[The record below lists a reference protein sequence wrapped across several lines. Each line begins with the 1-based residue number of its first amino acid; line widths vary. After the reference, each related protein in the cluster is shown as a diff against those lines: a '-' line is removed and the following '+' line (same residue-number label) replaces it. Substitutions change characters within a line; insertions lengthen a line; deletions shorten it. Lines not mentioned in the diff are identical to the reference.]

1 MKKSMLNKDKNKKF
15 SAQFSTTTEDAEVKE
30 KLIESN
36 MYTSLPVAISVIII
50 QLVFIFFMF
59 FTRRTHQAVV
69 SKFDLAISILFFCI
83 TLVFFV
89 ISIICKRI
97 KNYNR
102 VFANIVVLVFF
113 ICNFL
118 YGTLISINEYIY
130 GAPLYMLIAFTIFL
144 PMMFYVKPI
153 IAILSL
159 SCTYVVMILCIL
171 VKLNFD
177 LKRLLSVDFIH
188 VVTFFMMIGFFFMSY
203 IIRYK
208 DKVHSAK
215 TGIKLSELNENLQ
228 IISMTDALTGLKN
241 RHALSDDLESY
252 INKNIFVMM
261 SDVDDFKFYN
271 DTFGHDVGDKILANL
286 AKALS
291 KTFEN
296 KFCYR
301 YGGDEFLVILPNF
314 RANKFK
320 AKIDEWRANIE
331 PVIYESSNV
340 KSSYSCGYVY
350 GKPESQ
356 AELNRMLQFADEEL
370 YEAKHRGKN
379 CAVGRSYL
387 EALFNSKKK
396 TNLFMK
402 QYDNRNDTDALT
414 GTSSMTYFVN
424 KAWLFMNNMVDS
436 TRDIG
441 IVYFDILNFKTFN
454 ERYGYTEGDKLLKSF
469 AETLKLTFEDELVAR
484 FSDDHFVVLTYLDG
498 IENKI
503 KRISEVFN
511 SNWGKL
517 FKAGIYKNDKKNT
530 DGKSSD
536 VSLLCD
542 HARRACQS
550 IKKSSTELFRYFD
563 DDLAKE
569 QERKIRI
576 INRFSEALHNN
587 EIKVFYQPIVDLKTR
602 KISHFEALV
611 RWQDPSPEYGFIKP
625 EEFIPVLEEYHQIQ
639 EMDLN
644 VLEKI
649 AKDLHDNFSQD
660 VSLKDFPISI
670 NISWLD
676 FVLTPMI
683 QRIEKILKDYNISKK
698 MICFEIKESS
708 FCERAD
714 IIKEKI
720 QIMKNAG
727 FEVWLDNFGVGAFPL
742 SDLDEYNFDV
752 IKIDRSFMLK
762 FYKDKKVHAL
772 LKSFISSAADMNIKY
787 LAQGV
792 ETEEQFE
799 ELQNVG
805 CNLAQGYFV
814 GPAIPFNK
822 IKEMY
827 FGNFEN

>member
-1 MKKSMLNKDKNKKF
+1 MLRKDKKKKF
-15 SAQFSTTTEDAEVKE
+15 SVAEEDAEVKE

-36 MYTSLPVAISVIII
+36 MYTSLPVAVAVIII
-50 QLVFIFFMF
+50 QLVFILFMF
-59 FTRRTHQAVV
+59 YTRKNQQAPV
-69 SKFDLAISILFFCI
+69 SKFDLGISICFFCI
-83 TLVFFV
+83 SLVFFI
-89 ISIICKRI
+89 ISIICRKI

-102 VFANIVVLVFF
+102 TFASVVVLIYF
-113 ICNFL
+113 ISNFL

-130 GAPLYMLIAFTIFL
+130 GSPLYMLIAFTIFL

-159 SCTYVVMILCIL
+159 ICTYSGMIFCIL
-171 VKLNFD
+171 AKLNFD
-177 LKRLLSVDFIH
+177 FKKLISVDFIH
-188 VVTFFMMIGFFFMSY
+188 VVTFFMMIGFFFMAY

-215 TGIKLSELNENLQ
+215 AGIKLSELNENLQ

-241 RHALSDDLESY
+241 RHALSGDFDSY
-252 INKNIFVMM
+252 INKSIVVMM

-271 DTFGHDVGDKILANL
+271 DTFGHDIGDKILSNL

-291 KTFEN
+291 KTFES

-301 YGGDEFLVILPNF
+301 YGGDEFLVIFPIS
-314 RANKFK
+314 RESKFK
-320 AKIDEWRANIE
+320 AKIDEWKSNIE
-331 PVIYESSNV
+331 SVIYNSSSV
-340 KSSYSCGYVY
+340 KSSCSCGYIY

-387 EALFNSKKK
+387 KALFNSEKKQ
-396 TNLFMK
+396 NIFMK
-402 QYDNRNDTDALT
+402 QEDNRNDTDALT

-424 KAWLFMNNMVDS
+424 KAWLFMNNMVDLS
-436 TRDIG
+436 REIG
-441 IVYFDILNFKTFN
+441 IVYFDIQNFKTFN

-469 AETLKLTFEDELVAR
+469 AETLKLNFEDELVAR
-484 FSDDHFVVLTYLDG
+484 FSDDHFVVLTYLNG

-503 KRISEVFN
+503 KRIAEVFN
-511 SNWGKL
+511 SNWGKI
-517 FKAGIYKNDKKNT
+517 FKAGIYKCDKKNSNE
-530 DGKSSD
+530 KSYD

-550 IKKSSTELFRYFD
+550 IKNSPTELFKYYD
-563 DDLAKE
+563 EELNKE
-569 QERKIRI
+569 QEKKIRI
-576 INRFSEALHNN
+576 INRFSEALHNK
-587 EIKVFYQPIVDLKTR
+587 EIKVFYQPIYNLKTR
-602 KISHFEALV
+602 KITHFEALV
-611 RWQDPSPEYGFIKP
+611 RWEDPNPNYGFLKP
-625 EEFIPVLEEYHQIQ
+625 DEFIPVLEEYRRIY

-644 VLEKI
+644 VLEQI
-649 AKDLHDNFSQD
+649 AKDLHNNFSKD
-660 VSLKDFPISI
+660 SSLKDFPISI

-683 QRIEKILKDYNISKK
+683 ERIEKILKDYNISKK

-708 FCERAD
+708 FLERAD

-720 QIMKNAG
+720 QLMKNAG
-727 FEVWLDNFGVGAFPL
+727 FEVWLDNFGAGSFPL

-752 IKIDRSFMLK
+752 IKIDRKFMLK
-762 FYKDKKVHAL
+762 FYSDSKIHAL
-772 LKSFISSAADMNIKY
+772 LASFISSSKEMNLKY

-799 ELQNVG
+799 ELQSVG
-805 CNLAQGYFV
+805 CDLAQGYFF
-814 GPAIPFNK
+814 GPAIPFEK

-827 FGNFEN
+827 FAQDANELG